1 MSGCLFK
8 LSDERY
14 VKVVNRR
21 GEWKIEIATFKGKK
35 GIRLTTSQY
44 QIFTEIVGDI
54 EKSKG
59 YDTKHHLGLG
69 VYISTPRNK
78 SRVDIWEHCEN
89 GRKGLSLKPCE
100 FETLKT
106 LSDDI
111 NTYLYDVQT
120 PCFMTDSHQNQ
131 LGMMQCP
138 ACNGQ
143 EYEMWL

>member
-1 MSGCLFK
+1 MNVMLK
-8 LSDERY
+8 LLTEEGNGKLKSPRS
-14 VKVVNRR
+14 K
-21 GEWKIEIATFKGKK
+21 AKK

-44 QIFTEIVGDI
+44 QIFTEIVGGI